1 MEQVQYYAKG
11 KLVLGVTSLVMG
23 VIGILCFQYLWQDYG
38 VTSLLWTYI
47 RYAYAYSGLACVAF
61 GGVVL
66 YDCFHSKKKA
76 IQLVLH
82 KVN

>member
-11 KLVLGVTSLVMG
+11 KLVLGVVSLFMG
-23 VIGILCFQYLWQDYG
+23 VLGILFFQYLWQDYG

-47 RYAYAYSGLACVAF
+47 RYAYAFSGLACVAF

-66 YDCFHSKKKA
+66 YDCFNNKKEVSP
-76 IQLVLH
+76 VLLARS
-82 KVN
+82 